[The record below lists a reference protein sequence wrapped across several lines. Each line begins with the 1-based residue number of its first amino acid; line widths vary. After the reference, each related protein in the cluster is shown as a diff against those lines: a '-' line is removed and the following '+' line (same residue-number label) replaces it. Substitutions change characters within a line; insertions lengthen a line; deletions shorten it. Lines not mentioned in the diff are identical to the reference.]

1 MSLGRFLVCGLVFA
15 VVSSAANAQITQAKG
30 KYTFRMK
37 FAAGQFARYVS
48 EFKQAGAGGMVV
60 ALPFSQ
66 KVRFVRNGVANLDV
80 AMGPAKMNGRVM
92 GQEPNMVSM
101 QLNASGKQVSGSAPT
116 PGISVFPTTPIR
128 IGDKWSGDMSLASS
142 GLGANE
148 AKAVYTFEK
157 VGTYAGKKVAVIGFK
172 LNSGGTSA
180 INGVGRNYV
189 QLSDGWLVGAEMNLS
204 MNLTTDSKSNPTA
217 LKFKMTVKRL

>member
-1 MSLGRFLVCGLVFA
+1 MKLGQFLVCASLIGGIA
-15 VVSSAANAQITQAKG
+15 GAASAQITQTKG

-37 FAAGQFARYVS
+37 FRAGDFARYVS
-48 EFKQAGAGGMVV
+48 EFKQGGAGGMVV

-92 GQEPNMVSM
+92 GQEPNVVSM
-101 QLNASGKQVSGSAPT
+101 QLSASGKQVSGSAPT

-157 VGTYAGKKVAVIGFK
+157 IGTYAGKKVAVIGFK

-180 INGVGRNYV
+180 ITGVGRNYV
-189 QLSDGWLVGAEMNLS
+189 QLSDGWLVGAEMDLS
-204 MNLTTDSKSNPTA
+204 MNLTTDPKSKPTA